1 MNLTIISGSHR
12 NNSQSTRVSHIM
24 KKRVEELALFDE
36 VNVLDL
42 ADNPLPL
49 WDESIWEGSE
59 EWRTL
64 LAPWRATLKASD
76 AFIVVTPEW
85 GGMVPAAL
93 KNFFLIFG
101 AIQLGHKPA
110 MITSISS
117 SIGGTYPVQELRSS
131 SYKNNRICYIP
142 EHLIIR
148 NVESLMTGEKPEE
161 DEYYSARIDYNLN
174 LLNEYSKALKLVR
187 DSGVVDHK
195 TWSNGM

>member
-12 NNSQSTRVSHIM
+12 SNSQSARISHIM
-24 KKRVEELALFDE
+24 KKRVEELSLFDE

-42 ADNPLPL
+42 ANNPLPL
-49 WDESIWEGSE
+49 WDESIWEGSD
-59 EWRTL
+59 EWKAL

-85 GGMVPAAL
+85 HGMVPAAL

-110 MITSISS
+110 LITSISS
-117 SIGGTYPVQELRSS
+117 NIGGTYPVQELRSS

-142 EHLIIR
+142 EHLILR
-148 NVESLMTGEKPEE
+148 NVESLLTGENSEE
-161 DEYYSARIDYNLN
+161 DKYYSARIDYNLN
-174 LLNEYSKALKLVR
+174 LLTEYSKGLALVR
-187 DSGVVDHK
+187 NSGAVDHK
-195 TWSNGM
+195 TWPNGM

>member
-12 NNSQSTRVSHIM
+12 KNSQSTRVSHIM
-24 KKRVEELALFDE
+24 KQRVEALGHFDE
-36 VNVLDL
+36 VQVLDL

-59 EWRTL
+59 EWKTL
-64 LAPWRATLKASD
+64 LKPWRATLKASD

-85 GGMVPAAL
+85 NGMVPAAL

-110 MITSISS
+110 LITSISS

-148 NVESLMTGEKPEE
+148 NVETLLTGDKPEE
-161 DEYYSARIDYNLN
+161 DEYYGARIDYNLN